1 MTLFALLFFDVI
13 FAPVPGAFETPYQR
27 APLDIAEDTFYLARK
42 PLADARLAEIAEGH
56 AREVLGRTWDTWG
69 ERKTGCVGLKWDLI
83 ERTEWEVIV
92 DVGPQR
98 ALFSNACR

>member
-42 PLADARLAEIAEGH
+42 PLADARLAEIAEGR
-56 AREVLGRTWDTWG
+56 ADEMLVRTWDTWA
-69 ERKTGCVGLKWDLI
+69 EQKTGCVGLKWDLI
-83 ERTEWEVIV
+83 ERKEWEVIIK
-92 DVGPQR
+92 VGSECV
-98 ALFSNACR
+98 FFDSGCH